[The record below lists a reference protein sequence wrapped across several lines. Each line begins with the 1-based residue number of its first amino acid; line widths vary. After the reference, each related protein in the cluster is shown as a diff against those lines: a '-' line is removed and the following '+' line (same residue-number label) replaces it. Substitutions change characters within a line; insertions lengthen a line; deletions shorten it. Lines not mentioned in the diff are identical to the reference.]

1 MSIDVRND
9 SSYAQNDTNKDVIKY
24 KNMSNESFAKYIHAG
39 PLDKEWG
46 LFLAGAGYAQIP
58 PTSVYP
64 PNVHPSGYF
73 FTWEKGRILQEY
85 QINYIT
91 EGSGI
96 FETSTDQFQVVPGSM
111 LILRPGMWH
120 RYKPD
125 PNTGWNEHYI
135 GFNGDF
141 CSHLFNEG
149 FFQPGK
155 PVLYVGFQESLLK
168 LFLEII
174 QLVKDEKTG
183 HQQVA
188 AANTILI
195 LSKIL
200 SVIRNQ
206 EFAGK
211 SIERTIRKAC
221 LYFREN
227 LNTNVNIE
235 ELANE
240 LNVGYSY
247 FRQMFRKYTGI
258 SPTQYHL
265 SLRIQKAK
273 DLLVS
278 TDQSFKEIAIDLGFE
293 SYFYFSRIFKD
304 KTGKSPMEFRKE
316 HHQQS

>member
-1 MSIDVRND
+1 MP
-9 SSYAQNDTNKDVIKY
+9 
-24 KNMSNESFAKYIHAG
+24 NESFVKYINAG

-46 LFLAGAGYAQIP
+46 LYLTVAGYAQIP
-58 PTSVYP
+58 PSDVYP
-64 PNVHPSGYF
+64 ARVHPSGYF

-91 EGSGI
+91 EGSGV
-96 FETSTDQFQVVPGSM
+96 FETSNDQFQVVPGSM

-125 PNTGWNEHYI
+125 ENTGWNEHYI

-141 CSHLFNEG
+141 CSSLFREG
-149 FFQPGK
+149 FFQAGK
-155 PVLYVGFQESLLK
+155 PVLFVGFQESLLK
-168 LFLEII
+168 LFFEII

-188 AANTILI
+188 ASNTILM
-195 LSKIL
+195 LGKIL
-200 SVIRNQ
+200 SVVRNQ

-211 SIERTIRKAC
+211 SIERKIRKAC

-227 LNTNVNIE
+227 LNTTVHIE
-235 ELANE
+235 NLASE

-265 SLRIQKAK
+265 SLRIQKSK
-273 DLLVS
+273 DLLIS
-278 TDQSFKEIAIDLGFE
+278 TDQSFKEIANELGFE

-316 HHQQS
+316 HQQT

>member
-1 MSIDVRND
+1 M
-9 SSYAQNDTNKDVIKY
+9 
-24 KNMSNESFAKYIHAG
+24 
-39 PLDKEWG
+39 DKEWG
-46 LFLAGAGYAQIP
+46 LYLTVAGFAQIP
-58 PTSVYP
+58 PSLVYP
-64 PNVHPSGYF
+64 PRVHPSGYF
-73 FTWEKGRILQEY
+73 FTWEKGRILHEY

-91 EGSGI
+91 EGSGT
-96 FETSTDQFQVVPGSM
+96 FETANDQFQVVPGSM
-111 LILRPGMWH
+111 IILRPGTWH

-125 PNTGWNEHYI
+125 QNTGWNEHYI

-141 CSHLFNEG
+141 CAQLFQEG
-149 FFQPGK
+149 FFQAGK

-168 LFLEII
+168 LFFEII

-188 AANTILI
+188 AASMMLM

-200 SVIRNQ
+200 SVVRNQ

-211 SIERTIRKAC
+211 TIERTIRKAC

-227 LNTNVNIE
+227 LNANVNIE
-235 ELANE
+235 SLATELH
-240 LNVGYSY
+240 VGYSY

-278 TDQSFKEIAIDLGFE
+278 TEQSFKEIAIDLGFE

-316 HHQQS
+316 HQQN

>member
-1 MSIDVRND
+1 
-9 SSYAQNDTNKDVIKY
+9 
-24 KNMSNESFAKYIHAG
+24 MSNESFVKYIHAG

-46 LFLAGAGYAQIP
+46 LYLTVAGFAQIP
-58 PTSVYP
+58 PSIIYP

-91 EGSGI
+91 EGSGT
-96 FETSTDQFQVVPGSM
+96 FETSEGKFQVVPGSI
-111 LILRPGMWH
+111 LILRPGVWH

-125 PNTGWNEHYI
+125 PSTGWNEHYI
-135 GFNGDF
+135 GFNGEF
-141 CSHLFNEG
+141 CRNLFNEG
-149 FFQPGK
+149 FFQQNK
-155 PVLYVGFQESLLK
+155 PVVYVGFQESLLQI
-168 LFLEII
+168 FLEII

-183 HQQVA
+183 HQQVC
-188 AANTILI
+188 AANSILA

-200 SVIRNQ
+200 SVLRNQ

-211 SIERTIRKAC
+211 NIERTIRKAC
-221 LYFREN
+221 MYFREN

-235 ELANE
+235 QLAKE

-316 HHQQS
+316 HLHSVN

>member
-1 MSIDVRND
+1 M
-9 SSYAQNDTNKDVIKY
+9 T
-24 KNMSNESFAKYIHAG
+24 NESFVKYIHAS

-46 LFLAGAGYAQIP
+46 LYLTVAGYAQIP
-58 PTSVYP
+58 SSLVYP
-64 PNVHPSGYF
+64 PRVHPSGYY
-73 FTWEKGRILQEY
+73 FTWEKGRVLQEY

-96 FETSTDQFQVVPGSM
+96 FETSSEQFQVIPGSM
-111 LILRPGMWH
+111 LILRPGQWH

-125 PNTGWNEHYI
+125 PETGWTEHYI

-141 CSHLFNEG
+141 CSNLFHEG
-149 FFQPGK
+149 FFQTGK
-155 PVLYVGFQESLLK
+155 PVIYVGFQESILK
-168 LFLEII
+168 LFFEVI
-174 QLVKDEKTG
+174 QQVKDEKAG
-183 HQQVA
+183 YQQVS
-188 AANTILI
+188 AANTTLM

-200 SVIRNQ
+200 SVLRNQ

-211 SIERTIRKAC
+211 TIERIIRKAC

-227 LNTNVNIE
+227 VNANVNIE
-235 ELANE
+235 KLATD

-278 TDQSFKEIAIDLGFE
+278 TDLSFKEIANDLGFE

-304 KTGKSPMEFRKE
+304 KTGKSPMEFRKD
-316 HHQQS
+316 HQQT

>member
-1 MSIDVRND
+1 MPHD
-9 SSYAQNDTNKDVIKY
+9 
-24 KNMSNESFAKYIHAG
+24 SFAKYINAG
-39 PLDKEWG
+39 SLDKDWG
-46 LFLAGAGYAQIP
+46 LFLTVAGFAQIP
-58 PTSVYP
+58 PSLVYP
-64 PNVHPSGYF
+64 PKVHPSGYH
-73 FTWEKGRILQEY
+73 FTWEKGRELQEY

-96 FETSTDQFQVVPGSM
+96 FETSNGQFPVVPGSM
-111 LILRPGMWH
+111 LILRPGIWH

-141 CSHLFNEG
+141 CSKLFHEG
-149 FFQPGK
+149 FFQIGK

-168 LFLEII
+168 LFFEII

-188 AANTILI
+188 AANTILM

-200 SVIRNQ
+200 SVVRNQ

-211 SIERTIRKAC
+211 TIERTIRKAC

-227 LNTNVNIE
+227 LNANVNIE
-235 ELANE
+235 QLAAE

-316 HHQQS
+316 YQRE

>member
-1 MSIDVRND
+1 
-9 SSYAQNDTNKDVIKY
+9 
-24 KNMSNESFAKYIHAG
+24 
-39 PLDKEWG
+39 
-46 LFLAGAGYAQIP
+46 
-58 PTSVYP
+58 
-64 PNVHPSGYF
+64 
-73 FTWEKGRILQEY
+73 
-85 QINYIT
+85 
-91 EGSGI
+91 
-96 FETSTDQFQVVPGSM
+96 
-111 LILRPGMWH
+111 MWH

-125 PNTGWNEHYI
+125 QNTGWNEHYI

-141 CSHLFNEG
+141 CAQLFQEG
-149 FFQPGK
+149 FFQAGK

-168 LFLEII
+168 LFFEII

-188 AANTILI
+188 AASMMLM

-200 SVIRNQ
+200 SVVRNQ

-211 SIERTIRKAC
+211 TIERTIRKAC

-235 ELANE
+235 SLATELH
-240 LNVGYSY
+240 VGYSY

-278 TDQSFKEIAIDLGFE
+278 TEQSFKEIAIDLGFE

-316 HHQQS
+316 HQQT

>member
-1 MSIDVRND
+1 M
-9 SSYAQNDTNKDVIKY
+9 
-24 KNMSNESFAKYIHAG
+24 NESFVKYIHAG

-46 LFLAGAGYAQIP
+46 LFITVAGFAQIAP
-58 PTSVYP
+58 AIVYP

-91 EGSGI
+91 EGSGV
-96 FETSTDQFQVVPGSM
+96 FETIDSQYQVVSGSI
-111 LILRPGMWH
+111 LILRPGVWH

-125 PNTGWNEHYI
+125 PNIGWNEHYI

-141 CSHLFNEG
+141 CKNLFNEG
-149 FFQPGK
+149 FFQQGK
-155 PVLYVGFQESLLK
+155 PVLYVGFQENLLK
-168 LFLEII
+168 LFLEVI

-183 HQQVA
+183 HQQVC
-188 AANTILI
+188 AANTILA

-200 SVIRNQ
+200 SVVRNQ

-211 SIERTIRKAC
+211 TIERTIRKAC

-235 ELANE
+235 QLAGELH
-240 LNVGYSY
+240 VGYSY

-273 DLLVS
+273 DLLIS

-304 KTGKSPMEFRKE
+304 KIGKSPMEFRKE
-316 HHQQS
+316 HHQQG

>member
-1 MSIDVRND
+1 MPSD
-9 SSYAQNDTNKDVIKY
+9 SFV
-24 KNMSNESFAKYIHAG
+24 KYINAS

-46 LFLAGAGYAQIP
+46 LHLTVAGYAQIP
-58 PTSVYP
+58 PSLVYP
-64 PNVHPSGYF
+64 PRVHPSGYF

-96 FETSTDQFQVVPGSM
+96 FETTDGQFPVVPGSM
-111 LILRPGMWH
+111 LILRPGIWH

-125 PNTGWNEHYI
+125 ADTGWNEHYI

-141 CSHLFNEG
+141 CPQLFREG
-149 FFQPGK
+149 FFQSAK
-155 PVLYVGFQESLLK
+155 PVMYVGFQENLLQ
-168 LFLEII
+168 LFFEII

-183 HQQVA
+183 HQQVL
-188 AANTILI
+188 AANTILM

-200 SVIRNQ
+200 SVVRNQ

-211 SIERTIRKAC
+211 SIERKIRKAC
-221 LYFREN
+221 LYFRDN

-235 ELANE
+235 KLSAE

-278 TDQSFKEIAIDLGFE
+278 TDHSFKEIAIDLGFE

-316 HHQQS
+316 HQQT

>member
-1 MSIDVRND
+1 MP
-9 SSYAQNDTNKDVIKY
+9 
-24 KNMSNESFAKYIHAG
+24 NESFAKYLNAG
-39 PLDKEWG
+39 ILDKEWG
-46 LFLAGAGYAQIP
+46 LFLTVIGYAQIP
-58 PTSVYP
+58 PSQDYP
-64 PNVHPSGYF
+64 PQIHPSGYF
-73 FTWEKGRILQEY
+73 FTWEKGRVLQEY

-96 FETSTDQFQVVPGSM
+96 LETINDTFQVGPGSM

-135 GFNGDF
+135 GFKGDF
-141 CSHLFNEG
+141 CSGLFQEG
-149 FFQPGK
+149 FFQAGK

-168 LFLEII
+168 LFFEII

-183 HQQVA
+183 HQQVCA
-188 AANTILI
+188 SNTILM
-195 LSKIL
+195 LSLIS

-211 SIERTIRKAC
+211 TIERKIRKAC

-227 LNTNVNIE
+227 LNTTVNIE
-235 ELANE
+235 SLATK

-247 FRQMFRKYTGI
+247 FRQKFRKYTGI

-278 TDQSFKEIAIDLGFE
+278 TDQSFKEIANELGFE

-304 KTGKSPMEFRKE
+304 KTGNSPMEFRKE
-316 HHQQS
+316 HQQN